1 MVLWKLKKCPRCH
14 GDLFLDKDPDG
25 WYEQC
30 LQCGYRQEMKAL
42 AAAKPIAEDEGPTPA
57 EVRSRRRR
65 TATRDEASD
74 AVRRTPRRDPERN
87 N

>member
-14 GDLFLDKDPDG
+14 GDLFLDRDTDG

-30 LQCGYRQEMKAL
+30 LQCGYRRAMRTLTET
-42 AAAKPIAEDEGPTPA
+42 KPVPDEESPTPA
-57 EVRSRRRR
+57 EARTRRRR
-65 TATRDEASD
+65 TTTRHEPSG
-74 AVRRTPRRDPERN
+74 VTRRTPPPGPERN

>member
-14 GDLFLDKDPDG
+14 GDLFLDRDTDG

-30 LQCGYRQEMKAL
+30 LQCGYRRGMKAL
-42 AAAKPIAEDEGPTPA
+42 SEEKPVPAEEGPTPA
-57 EVRSRRRR
+57 EVPARRHR
-65 TATRDEASD
+65 TTARDEPSGVD
-74 AVRRTPRRDPERN
+74 RRPAQPGPERN

>member
-14 GDLFLDKDPDG
+14 GDLFLDSDTDG

-30 LQCGYRQEMKAL
+30 LQCGYRRGMKAL
-42 AAAKPIAEDEGPTPA
+42 TEAKPVPEDEGPTPA
-57 EVRSRRRR
+57 ETRTRKHR
-65 TATRDEASD
+65 TATHDEPTGVS
-74 AVRRTPRRDPERN
+74 RRPPPGPERN